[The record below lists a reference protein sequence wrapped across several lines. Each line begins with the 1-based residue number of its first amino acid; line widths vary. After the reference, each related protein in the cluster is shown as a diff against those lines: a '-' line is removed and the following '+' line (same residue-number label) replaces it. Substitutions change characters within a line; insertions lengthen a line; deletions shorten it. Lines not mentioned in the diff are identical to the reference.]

1 MNSPLYLTCT
11 PVTHNTYIPSVTSQ
25 GLQDAVSEMET
36 GVQEVY
42 WGALLGLAPVGEGR
56 KQMEDVGLQCS
67 RYQGF
72 SGSPR
77 SAGARRAAEL
87 PQAKARGS

>member
-25 GLQDAVSEMET
+25 GFQDAVSEMET

-42 WGALLGLAPVGEGR
+42 WGVLLGLAPVGEGR